1 VFDVFD
7 ITMSQPQSKAEEL
20 KKELVKAVKKEIRE
34 GGKHVTGELSKAGKQ
49 LAAEPGKWADQL
61 FKSLGF

>member
-7 ITMSQPQSKAEEL
+7 ITMSQPKSKAEEL
-20 KKELVKAVKKEIRE
+20 KDELVKTVKKEIRE
-34 GGKHVTGELSKAGKQ
+34 GGKHVKGELNKAGKQ